1 MKKHELRGIIVLAI
15 VALVYIL
22 AALLIPFYKNMVFW
36 LAFLFGLVSIGAQGY
51 VMKCAFLDGQSVK
64 SKFYGFPIARIGV
77 IYLCAQ
83 ILLSFLFMSLSVVVP
98 VWVAVLL
105 SVVLLAAAAIGFI
118 AAEAVREEIE
128 VQDQK
133 LKKDVSVMQNL
144 ISKVRYLSGLCEDAE
159 MKAAVQKLADAFRYS
174 DPVSSPALEE
184 IERELGLSL
193 EELQKAVVD
202 GDTDSATALCKQI
215 ENTLA
220 ERNRLCKLGKQTV

>member
-1 MKKHELRGIIVLAI
+1 MKKSELRGIIALAI
-15 VALVYIL
+15 IALVYIL
-22 AALLIPFYKNMVFW
+22 VALLIPFHKNMVFW
-36 LAFLFGLVSIGAQGY
+36 FAFLFGLVSIGAQGY

-83 ILLSFLFMSLSVVVP
+83 IVLSFLFMALSVVVP

-118 AAEAVREEIE
+118 AADAVREEIE

-144 ISKVRYLSGLCEDAE
+144 ISKARYLVGLCEDAE
-159 MKAAVQKLADAFRYS
+159 MKAAVQKLADAFRYR

-202 GDTDSATALCKQI
+202 GDVGSATALCKQI

-220 ERNRLCKLGKQTV
+220 ERNRLCKLRK